1 MGSPSIAGAE
11 GASHGQAQGRR
22 LALSLKSGYVSPCQ
36 MNTVVELLASYGRV
50 GCAARQQMILVLV
63 ACLLRGDT
71 V

>member
-36 MNTVVELLASYGRV
+36 MNTVVELLASYGRGRV
-50 GCAARQQMILVLV
+50 RRSHWIKLGQQPYIYSISK
-63 ACLLRGDT
+63 
-71 V
+71 